1 VAAVADPR
9 AVPRLA
15 FAVEDAAVQEGVA
28 VPALALRVRVERVGG
43 GPVRAIG
50 LQAQVRI
57 AAPRRGY
64 DAETAAR
71 LRELFGAPEEW
82 GRTVHGLLWTQASVA
97 VGPFDGATT
106 VALALACSYD
116 FDVAAAKYLDAVRD
130 GSIPLEL
137 LFSGTVFAP
146 APDGRLQVTHIASDA
161 EASYALPVALWRE
174 AMARAFGDA
183 PWLRLRRD
191 VFDRLYG
198 YRARHALGTWE
209 ATLEAL
215 LDD

>member
-1 VAAVADPR
+1 
-9 AVPRLA
+9 VPRLA
-15 FAVEDAAVQEGVA
+15 FAVAGAAVRERAA
-28 VPALALRVRVERVGG
+28 VPALALDVRVERVGG

-50 LQAQVRI
+50 LQVQVQI
-57 AAPRRGY
+57 AATRRGY
-64 DAETAAR
+64 DAAAVAR
-71 LRELFGAPEEW
+71 LRELFGPPEEW
-82 GRTVHGLLWTQASVA
+82 GRTLHGVMWTQASVA
-97 VGPFDGATT
+97 VGPFDDATT
-106 VALALACSYD
+106 VSVALPCSYD

-130 GSIPLEL
+130 GDIPLEL

-146 APDGRLQVTHIASDA
+146 APDGRLQVTRIASDC
-161 EASYALPVALWRE
+161 EASFPLAAALWRE

-191 VFDRLYG
+191 VFDRLYA

-209 ATLEAL
+209 ATVEAL